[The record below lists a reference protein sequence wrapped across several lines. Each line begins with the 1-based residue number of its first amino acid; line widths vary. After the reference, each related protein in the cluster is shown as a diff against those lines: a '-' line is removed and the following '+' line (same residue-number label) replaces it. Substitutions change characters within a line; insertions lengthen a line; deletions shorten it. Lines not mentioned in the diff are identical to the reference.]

1 MNAYLVLYGA
11 KQTKVYAKT
20 LLEAKEKGVEHY
32 RVPEKKQHLV
42 SAHLV
47 EKDGQAV
54 TQVLA

>member
-1 MNAYLVLYGA
+1 MNAYIVFFQGR
-11 KQTKVYAKT
+11 QTKVYAAT
-20 LLEAKEKGVEHY
+20 LLDAKEKGVAFF
-32 RVPEKKQHLV
+32 RVSEKNRHRV